1 MLRMAVLVSGGGTNL
16 QAIIDSIGNGTV
28 TNAEIAVVISNN
40 RSAYALER
48 AKQNGIDAA
57 VVSPKDYETRE
68 AFNRALLEKIQSYLA
83 NQLDI
88 SPDDITRDTTFE
100 SLGIDSLDTV
110 EMVMDLEE
118 QLGVDLELEEKL
130 TTVGELVEFVASK
143 LD

>member
-1 MLRMAVLVSGGGTNL
+1 M
-16 QAIIDSIGNGTV
+16 
-28 TNAEIAVVISNN
+28 
-40 RSAYALER
+40 
-48 AKQNGIDAA
+48 
-57 VVSPKDYETRE
+57 
-68 AFNRALLEKIQSYLA
+68 FEKIQSYLA
-83 NQLDI
+83 SQLDI